1 MTQHK
6 KGIKSSVSTIQTS
19 DPYKNLYKHTHRAN
33 ERKRKRVTD
42 TFTIRVD
49 MKMHSDYVP

>member
-19 DPYKNLYKHTHRAN
+19 NPYKNLYKHTHRAN

-42 TFTIRVD
+42 AFTIRVD